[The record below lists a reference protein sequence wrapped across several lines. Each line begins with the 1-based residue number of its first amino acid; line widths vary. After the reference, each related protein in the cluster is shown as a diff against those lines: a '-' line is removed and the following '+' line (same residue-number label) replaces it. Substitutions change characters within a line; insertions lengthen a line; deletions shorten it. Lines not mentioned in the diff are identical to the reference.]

1 MEHSDKFKLF
11 GKWFWIGVVVAFLNS
26 LAGLIYG
33 VALVLEPEHR
43 KEGAILIAW
52 TVLVAVVIT
61 IVLKV
66 VYPEAKLF

>member
-1 MEHSDKFKLF
+1 METSDKFRLF

-33 VALVLEPEHR
+33 VALVLEPNHR

-52 TVLVAVVIT
+52 TVLVAVVIAV
-61 IVLKV
+61 IVRV
-66 VYPEAKLF
+66 VYPMQN